1 MTKKLLLSIITL
13 SNSGLLLLMIAL
25 GSQNLSNSHN
35 INFGL
40 YTTKEAYPS
49 GFMIGISTIL
59 GSISGSLTT
68 ILLLPSSK
76 RDFS

>member
-49 GFMIGISTIL
+49 GFIIGISTVL
-59 GSISGSLTT
+59 GSISGGITT

>member
-13 SNSGLLLLMIAL
+13 SNSGLLLLMIVL

-49 GFMIGISTIL
+49 GFMIGISTVL
-59 GSISGSLTT
+59 GSISGGITT

>member
-49 GFMIGISTIL
+49 GFMIGISTVL
-59 GSISGSLTT
+59 GSISGGITT
-68 ILLLPSSK
+68 ILLLTSSK
-76 RDFS
+76 GDFS

>member
-25 GSQNLSNSHN
+25 GSQNLSDSHN

-40 YTTKEAYPS
+40 YTTKEIYPS
-49 GFMIGISTIL
+49 GFIIGISTVL
-59 GSISGSLTT
+59 GSISGGITT
-68 ILLLPSSK
+68 LLLLPSSK